1 MTKERLTRK
10 IRAILSAD
18 AVGYS
23 RLMQENE
30 ERTINAIVDS
40 RSLMSETITQFKG
53 RVVDAP
59 GDNLLAEF
67 ASVVD
72 AIECAVEI
80 QRKLKAKHDDQPNG
94 NKLKFRIGVNLGDI
108 VQRNDRI
115 YGNGVNIAARI
126 ESLAD
131 PEGIFIS
138 HTAYDQVKN
147 KLEFGYEYM
156 GEHHVKNIAEPVRVY
171 RILAD
176 PENSGKMIGTKK
188 VKLRGRKWGI
198 LAAAVILILMSV
210 TTIVWHFYLLPAQQ
224 SKKLASR
231 HKMAASLPE
240 KPSIAVLPFKNIG
253 GDPEQE
259 YFSDGITNDIISD
272 LSKFNELFV
281 IASNSVFAY
290 KGKPV
295 TVQKVNEELGARYI
309 LWGSV
314 QKAKDKIRVNAQ
326 LIDAASGHNIWAER
340 YFRDLKNLFA
350 VQDDIVQSI
359 VTTLAVKIDTEE
371 RERVMR
377 KDTENLEAYDYV
389 LRGWEYYLRSTRSAN
404 TKAQHMFEKAITLD
418 QRYATAY
425 VGLGQTYMVEFAY
438 GWTEFSNQALQRAHD
453 LAQKAL
459 SIDETTASA
468 HALLGE
474 VFRYRMQYDLAIREY
489 KRAIELNP
497 NDANSHAEL
506 GAIMNY
512 SGKTNLAIK
521 ELETSFS
528 FNPHMRPSNY
538 MQLGFAYYLVGRYD
552 DAIDALEQGLSW
564 YPDNVFIYIPLA
576 AAYARVG
583 RLKEAARVATK
594 VRKLRPF
601 FEVDNYGTAF
611 INPTDRSRII
621 DGLRQAGL

>member
-23 RLMQENE
+23 SLMQKNE
-30 ERTINAIVDS
+30 YWTIKAIVDS
-40 RSLMSETITQFKG
+40 RSLMSECIAQYKG

-80 QRKLKAKHDDQPNG
+80 QRKLKSIHASQPNG
-94 NKLKFRIGVNLGDI
+94 HKLKFRIGVNLGDI
-108 VQRNDRI
+108 VQQNDRI
-115 YGNGVNIAARI
+115 YGDGVNIAARI
-126 ESLAD
+126 ESLAE
-131 PEGIFIS
+131 PGGIFIS

-147 KLEFGYEYM
+147 KLEVGYEYM
-156 GEHHVKNIAEPVRVY
+156 GEHSLKNIAEPVRVY
-171 RILAD
+171 RVLEN
-176 PENSGKMIGTKK
+176 PENSGKVIGAKK
-188 VKLRGRKWGI
+188 AKLRGRKLGI
-198 LAAAVILILMSV
+198 LAAAVILILVSITITFWHLSLRSV
-210 TTIVWHFYLLPAQQ
+210 QQ
-224 SKKLASR
+224 SEKFDSK
-231 HKMAASLPE
+231 HKMASSLSE

-253 GDPEQE
+253 GDPGQE

-272 LSKFNELFV
+272 LSKFSELSV
-281 IASNSVFAY
+281 LASNSVFAY

-295 TVQKVNEELGARYI
+295 TVQKVNQELGARYI
-309 LWGSV
+309 LGGSV
-314 QKAKDKIRVNAQ
+314 QKENDKIRVNAQ
-326 LIDAASGHNIWAER
+326 LIDATSGHNIWAER
-340 YFRDLKNLFA
+340 YYRDMKNVFA
-350 VQDDIVQSI
+350 LQDDIVQAI

-371 RERVMR
+371 RKRVMR
-377 KDTENLEAYDYV
+377 KDTENFEAYDYV
-389 LRGWEYYLRSTRSAN
+389 LRGWEYYLRSTRSEN
-404 TKAQHMFEKAITLD
+404 TKAQHMFEEAIALD
-418 QRYATAY
+418 HRYATAY
-425 VGLGQTYMVEFAY
+425 VGLGQTYMAEFAY

-459 SIDETTASA
+459 NIDETTSSA

-512 SGKTNLAIK
+512 SGKTDLAIK

-538 MQLGFAYYLVGRYD
+538 MQLGLAYYLKGRYD
-552 DAIDALEQGLSW
+552 DAIETLEQGLSW
-564 YPDNVFIYIPLA
+564 YPTDVFINIPLA
-576 AAYARVG
+576 AAYAKVG
-583 RLKEAARVATK
+583 RLKDAERVATK
-594 VRKLRPF
+594 VRKFRPF

-611 INPTDRSRII
+611 INQTDRSKIV
-621 DGLRQAGL
+621 DGLRKAGL

>member
-30 ERTINAIVDS
+30 DWTIKAIVDS
-40 RSLMSETITQFKG
+40 RGLMSETITQFNG

-80 QRKLKAKHDDQPNG
+80 QRKLKAKHDGQPDG
-94 NKLKFRIGVNLGDI
+94 HKLKFRIGVNLGDI
-108 VQRNDRI
+108 VQQNDRI
-115 YGNGVNIAARI
+115 YGDGVNIAARI

-138 HTAYDQVKN
+138 HTAYDQVKT

-171 RILAD
+171 RVLSD
-176 PENSGKMIGTKK
+176 PENSGKVMGTKK
-188 VKLRGRKWGI
+188 GKSGGRKRGI
-198 LAAAVILILMSV
+198 LAAAVLLILVSA
-210 TTIVWHFYLLPAQQ
+210 TTIVWHFYLKPSQQ
-224 SKKLASR
+224 SKKNSSI
-231 HKMAASLPE
+231 HKMPASLSE

-253 GDPEQE
+253 GDPGQE

-314 QKAKDKIRVNAQ
+314 QKINDKIRVNAQ
-326 LIDAASGHNIWAER
+326 LIDATSGHNIWAER
-340 YFRDLKNLFA
+340 YYRDLKNIFA
-350 VQDDIVQSI
+350 VQDDIVQAI

-389 LRGWEYYLRSTRSAN
+389 LRGWEYFLRSTRSDN
-404 TKAQHMFEKAITLD
+404 TKAQHMFDKAIALD

-425 VGLGQTYMVEFAY
+425 VGLGQTYMAEFAY
-438 GWTEFSNQALQRAHD
+438 GWTEFSSQALKRAHD
-453 LAQKAL
+453 LAQRAL
-459 SIDETTASA
+459 NLDETTASA

-512 SGKTNLAIK
+512 SGKTDLAIK

-538 MQLGFAYYLVGRYD
+538 MQLGIAYYLKGRYD
-552 DAIDALEQGLSW
+552 DAMDTLEQGLSW
-564 YPDNVFIYIPLA
+564 YPDDVFIYIPLA
-576 AAYARVG
+576 AAYAQVG
-583 RLKEAARVATK
+583 RLKDAARVVAK

-611 INPTDRSRII
+611 IKPTDRSRIV
-621 DGLRQAGL
+621 DGLRRAGL

>member
-1 MTKERLTRK
+1 M
-10 IRAILSAD
+10 
-18 AVGYS
+18 
-23 RLMQENE
+23 
-30 ERTINAIVDS
+30 
-40 RSLMSETITQFKG
+40 
-53 RVVDAP
+53 
-59 GDNLLAEF
+59 
-67 ASVVD
+67 
-72 AIECAVEI
+72 
-80 QRKLKAKHDDQPNG
+80 
-94 NKLKFRIGVNLGDI
+94 NLGDI
-108 VQRNDRI
+108 VQQNDRI
-115 YGNGVNIAARI
+115 YGDGVNIAARI

-156 GEHHVKNIAEPVRVY
+156 GEHHLKNIAEPVRVY
-171 RILAD
+171 RVLAD
-176 PENSGKMIGTKK
+176 PENSGKMIGTKN
-188 VKLRGRKWGI
+188 VKLRGRKWDI
-198 LAAAVILILMSV
+198 LAAAVILILVSV
-210 TTIVWHFYLLPAQQ
+210 TIIVWHFFLLPAQQ
-224 SKKLASR
+224 SKKFASK
-231 HKMAASLPE
+231 HKMAASLSE

-253 GDPEQE
+253 GNPGQE

-281 IASNSVFAY
+281 LSSNSVFAY

-295 TVQKVNEELGARYI
+295 NVQKVNKELGARYI

-314 QKAKDKIRVNAQ
+314 QKANDKIRVNAQ

-340 YFRDLKNLFA
+340 YYRDLRNLFA
-350 VQDDIVQSI
+350 VQDNIVQAI
-359 VTTLAVKIDTEE
+359 VTTLAVKIDNEE

-389 LRGWEYYLRSTRSAN
+389 LRGWEHYLRSTRSEN
-404 TKAQHMFEKAITLD
+404 TKTQHMFEKAIALD

-425 VGLGQTYMVEFAY
+425 VGLGQTYMAEFAY
-438 GWTEFSNQALQRAHD
+438 GWTEFSIQAIQRAHD

-474 VFRYRMQYDLAIREY
+474 VFRYRMQYDLAIGEY
-489 KRAIELNP
+489 KRAIKLNP

-512 SGKTNLAIK
+512 SGKTDLAIK
-521 ELETSFS
+521 ELEISFS

-538 MQLGFAYYLVGRYD
+538 MQLGLAYYLKGRYD
-552 DAIDALEQGLSW
+552 DAIDTLEQGLSW
-564 YPDNVFIYIPLA
+564 YSDDVFIYIPLA

-583 RLKEAARVATK
+583 RLKVAARVATK

-611 INPTDRSRII
+611 INPTDRSKIV
-621 DGLRQAGL
+621 DGLRKAGL

>member
-1 MTKERLTRK
+1 MTKERLIRK

-30 ERTINAIVDS
+30 DWTIKAIVDS

-80 QRKLKAKHDDQPNG
+80 QRKLRAKNDDQPNG

-108 VQRNDRI
+108 VQQNGRI
-115 YGNGVNIAARI
+115 YGDGVNIAARI

-171 RILAD
+171 RVLAD
-176 PENSGKMIGTKK
+176 PGNSGKMIGTKR

-198 LAAAVILILMSV
+198 LAAALILILVSV
-210 TTIVWHFYLLPAQQ
+210 TTIVWHFFLLPEQQ
-224 SKKLASR
+224 SKKFSSK
-231 HKMAASLPE
+231 HKMATSLSE

-253 GDPEQE
+253 GDPGQE

-295 TVQKVNEELGARYI
+295 TVQRVNKELGARYI

-314 QKAKDKIRVNAQ
+314 QKANDKIRVNAQ

-340 YFRDLKNLFA
+340 YYRDLKNLFT
-350 VQDDIVQSI
+350 VQDNIVQEI
-359 VTTLAVKIDTEE
+359 VTTLAVKIDNQE
-371 RERVMR
+371 RERVMH

-389 LRGWEYYLRSTRSAN
+389 LRGWEYYLRSTRSEN
-404 TKAQHMFEKAITLD
+404 TKAQHMFEKAIALD

-425 VGLGQTYMVEFAY
+425 VGLGQTYMAEFAY
-438 GWTEFSNQALQRAHD
+438 GWTEFSIQALQRAHE
-453 LAQKAL
+453 LAQQAL
-459 SIDETTASA
+459 SIDETIASA
-468 HALLGE
+468 HALLGD

-512 SGKTNLAIK
+512 SGKTDLAIK

-538 MQLGFAYYLVGRYD
+538 MQLGLAYYLKGRYD
-552 DAIDALEQGLSW
+552 YAIYTLEQGLSW
-564 YPDNVFIYIPLA
+564 YPDDVFIYIPLA

-583 RLKEAARVATK
+583 RLKDAARIATK

-611 INPTDRSRII
+611 INPTDRSKIAN
-621 DGLRQAGL
+621 GLRKAGL

>member
-80 QRKLKAKHDDQPNG
+80 QRKLKVKHDDQPNG

-198 LAAAVILILMSV
+198 LAAAVILILVSV